1 MATLRRPNLSLHKPS
16 AKFSLGLVVA
26 TPGALG
32 ALQES
37 GEQFISYLRR
47 HNDGDWGELDDHDR
61 RENEMSLEHVFR
73 ILSAYKL
80 RTDVTIWIITEAD
93 RSSTTILLPE
103 EY

>member
-1 MATLRRPNLSLHKPS
+1 MATLRKSNLSLHKPS
-16 AKFSLGLVVA
+16 AKFPLGRVVA
-26 TPGALG
+26 TPGALE

-37 GEQFISYLRR
+37 GEDPSPYLRR
-47 HNDGDWGELDDHDR
+47 HNGGDWGEVDESDR
-61 RENEMSLEHVFR
+61 RENEVSLQNGFR